1 MYLEEQG
8 EGLPL
13 DDLRIQ
19 KAPIPLGP
27 AREFGSKVPIHA
39 QNHSLEIP
47 LPGAHVGVRGD
58 AGGLHSAFYWRP
70 FLLSQEMSFVFPGRG
85 TKSYDEIM
93 ILIINLFYQ
102 EG

>member
-1 MYLEEQG
+1 M
-8 EGLPL
+8 

-39 QNHSLEIP
+39 QSHSLEVP
-47 LPGAHVGVRGD
+47 LPGGGGGGHAGVRGD

-102 EG
+102 ES